1 MRESQRLCSGR
12 MRAFPITA
20 GDQGDPPGGN
30 DTASSPPGVRDDAGF
45 PLDSSA
51 SGPRTTLTCV
61 ADAGFT
67 LASSASGPHT
77 TDAGRTT
84 DAGFT
89 LALSASGPR
98 TTPICLAVVVEG
110 TPLRQ
115 TNRYAGGIT
124 NHLDVQLLAIL
135 TDADGKAIT
144 PTLTT
149 VLTEYLPPT
158 MASVLE
164 GSLAD
169 FRSSF
174 DSTVGA
180 DLTLQMQEFLE
191 DATDSRIQD
200 YIAIMTAI
208 EGMYPSLRSGQ
219 YDCHL

>member
-1 MRESQRLCSGR
+1 MTSFEQSQKDITTVHTKTMDDIDMQLKVKSSFDR
-12 MRAFPITA
+12 MKYLEKTF
-20 GDQGDPPGGN
+20 
-30 DTASSPPGVRDDAGF
+30 SSVPE
-45 PLDSSA
+45 
-51 SGPRTTLTCV
+51 C
-61 ADAGFT
+61 
-67 LASSASGPHT
+67 
-77 TDAGRTT
+77 
-84 DAGFT
+84 
-89 LALSASGPR
+89 
-98 TTPICLAVVVEG
+98 
-110 TPLRQ
+110 
-115 TNRYAGGIT
+115 IT
-124 NHLDVQLLAIL
+124 NHLDVQLQAIL
-135 TDADGKAIT
+135 TDTVGKAIT